1 MAMRP
6 KRSASPRK
14 RGSQDL
20 AVQLLPLIGLPE
32 IREGDNLASLFFQAL
47 RRKRIGLR
55 HEDILVVAQKIV
67 SKAEGCVV
75 RLSSVKPSARALQLA
90 AARDK
95 DPRLVEVIL
104 QESRRIVRDD
114 PVLIVETHH
123 GFVCAN
129 GGVDHSNVPGDDV
142 VTLLPGDP
150 DGSARR
156 LAAELHRLTKKRIAI
171 VISDTFG
178 RPWRLGLTNVAIG
191 ASGVP
196 ILLDLRGTRDRHSK
210 PLQSTILAVADELA
224 AAAGLVM
231 GKSDGIPAVV
241 IRGYHYRTA
250 DERATSIIRPAA
262 EDLFR

>member
-6 KRSASPRK
+6 KPSARLKK
-14 RGSQDL
+14 RGRDHLSI
-20 AVQLLPLIGLPE
+20 QLLPLIGLPE
-32 IREGDNLASLFFQAL
+32 IGEGDDLVRFIVQASRKARLALQQ
-47 RRKRIGLR
+47 R
-55 HEDILVVAQKIV
+55 DILVVAQKIV
-67 SKAEGCVV
+67 SKAEGRVV
-75 RLSSVKPSARALQLA
+75 RLASVQPSARASQLA
-90 AARDK
+90 AARGK

-129 GGVDHSNVPGDDV
+129 AGVDHSNVPGEDV
-142 VTLLPGDP
+142 VTLLPRDP

-156 LAAELHRLTKKRIAI
+156 IAAGIRKLTRQRIAVI
-171 VISDTFG
+171 ISDTFG

-191 ASGVP
+191 AAGVP
-196 ILLDLRGTRDRHSK
+196 VLQDLRGTADRHSK
-210 PLQSTILAVADELA
+210 PLQATILAVADELA

-231 GKSDGIPAVV
+231 GKSEGIPVVV
-241 IRGYHYRTA
+241 IRGYRYRPA
-250 DERATSIIRPAA
+250 DERATSIIRPTN